1 MGGGNRVRR
10 PAVDVRSN
18 LRSVHAA
25 HARQTIAC
33 ILEVRQR
40 GLQMLVSAC
49 VAWHI
54 YDPVLCAVRRPTGGT
69 GTASPRT
76 RWRGGYTFPS
86 LSGHSYS
93 TGLALRALRVYGA
106 RSEPAH
112 MRPDLICHAPLF

>member
-33 ILEVRQR
+33 ILEVGQ
-40 GLQMLVSAC
+40 GELQMLVSAC

-54 YDPVLCAVRRPTGGT
+54 YDPNRWYCTTLP
-69 GTASPRT
+69 ASPRT